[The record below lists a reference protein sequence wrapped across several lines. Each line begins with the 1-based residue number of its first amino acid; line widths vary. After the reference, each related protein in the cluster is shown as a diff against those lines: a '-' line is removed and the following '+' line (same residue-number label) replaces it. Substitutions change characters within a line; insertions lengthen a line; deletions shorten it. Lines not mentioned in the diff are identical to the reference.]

1 MTTNTLQHDIESG
14 IAAGRVTMITPEMAE
29 QWLNRNTHNRP
40 IRQSRVDE
48 YARDMAAGRWQMTGE
63 AIKFDT
69 DGALLDGQHRLWGI
83 VEAGEPIRMMIVTG
97 LAPESQSVMDTG
109 AKRSAG
115 DALHLGGIANGNIV
129 AASAKLGIA
138 YDAGNLRRARN
149 IVNGRDVPT
158 ATHSEI
164 RQWIDLNPGI
174 VDAVRDTRRWPGRS
188 KAAAAAAL
196 HVLSAIDAEEA
207 GEFVGRIMNL
217 NFRDDGG
224 DPAKTLYERLIVSRT
239 NRERLSSVTEMH
251 MIFRAWNSER
261 NGKRLSKLLIRNSA
275 TPFEVPR

>member
-1 MTTNTLQHDIESG
+1 MMTNTLQRDIEKG
-14 IAAGRVTMITPEMAE
+14 VAAGHVTDVSPEMAE
-29 QWLNRNTHNRP
+29 RWLDRNTHNRP

-69 DGALLDGQHRLWGI
+69 SGALLDGQHRLWGV
-83 VEAGEPIRMMIVTG
+83 VEAGVPIRMMVVTG

-109 AKRSAG
+109 ARRSAG
-115 DALHLGGIANGNIV
+115 DALHLGGIPNSNLV
-129 AASAKLGIA
+129 AAAVKLLIA
-138 YDAGNLRRARN
+138 YDAGHLRRARN
-149 IVNGRDVPT
+149 IINGQDVPV

-164 RQWIDLNPGI
+164 KQWIDLNPGI
-174 VDAVRDTRRWPGRS
+174 VECVRDARRWPGRS
-188 KAAAAAAL
+188 KACAAAAL
-196 HVLSAIDAEEA
+196 HVLRSIDVDEA
-207 GEFVGRIMNL
+207 DEFIGRIINL
-217 NFRDDGG
+217 NFHEQGG

-251 MIFRAWNSER
+251 MIFRAWNAER
-261 NGKRLSKLLIRNSA
+261 DGASLRKMVIRNSA